1 MLAGMLSQAT
11 IVAAKFFEISFGQ
24 LFKIE
29 KRIMRMGR
37 GADKLIELD
46 LYGTRV
52 AVLTVLNDEDHQEGD
67 DGCASVDG

>member
-1 MLAGMLSQAT
+1 MRSLLMERRRLRQLQRH
-11 IVAAKFFEISFGQ
+11 IS
-24 LFKIE
+24 IH
-29 KRIMRMGR
+29 MRVGR